1 MRNNKVWSI
10 PDERKTKKIP
20 TETIPLRSLRPSPR
34 GSLWA
39 ATLSLFF
46 WGLGQLYNKQ
56 YRKGILFFLFMV
68 LGASIFYFIL
78 NRWDQLPWAN
88 LVIFSSLTG
97 LSLLA
102 ILVWLYQ
109 ILEAYRVANR
119 KQSGGFPGIDNAFLA
134 ATASFLI
141 PGWGQLANGQPK
153 KAVFFMF
160 FHFLRCWLVGLI
172 WLTPFVWQRLTE
184 GPERVFFEKFLLGTA
199 LAIPLI
205 VFCWLLSISD
215 AIKIAQH
222 PGKREPL
229 IKRIKYA
236 WNRWRIKLP
245 KVKVKKSRKR
255 RIFLLVLLLLSL
267 AAAYLSSIYFPT
279 QQFYLSKMIKLEQ
292 ELTRAGF
299 VIIPEY
305 LREIS
310 AIFPL
315 ITLL

>member
-10 PDERKTKKIP
+10 SDERKTKKIP
-20 TETIPLRSLRPSPR
+20 TETIPLPSLRSSPR
-34 GSLWA
+34 RSLWA

-56 YRKGILFFLFMV
+56 YQKGILFFLFMV

-78 NRWDQLPWAN
+78 NLWDQLPWAN
-88 LVIFSSLTG
+88 LVIF
-97 LSLLA
+97 LSLAGISLMA
-102 ILVWLYQ
+102 ILIWLYQ
-109 ILEAYRVANR
+109 ILDAYRVAER
-119 KQSGGFPGIDNAFLA
+119 KQGGEFSGIENAFWA

-153 KAVFFMF
+153 KAIFFLL
-160 FHFLRCWLVGLI
+160 FHFLRCWLVGLL
-172 WLTPFVWQRLTE
+172 WLTPFVWQRLAE
-184 GPERVFFEKFLLGTA
+184 GSERIFFEKFLLGTA
-199 LAIPLI
+199 LPIPLI
-205 VFCWLLSISD
+205 IFCWLLSISD

-229 IKRIKYA
+229 IKRIRYA

-245 KVKVKKSRKR
+245 EVKIRKSRKR
-255 RIFLLVLLLLSL
+255 RIFLLVLLLLTL

-279 QQFYLSKMIKLEQ
+279 RQFYLSKMVDLEQ
-292 ELTRAGF
+292 ELAGAGF

-305 LREIS
+305 LRKIS
-310 AIFPL
+310 AIFPR
-315 ITLL
+315 IALL